1 MASYDSWYQLPRNS
15 GKVVKLLASAINGSD
30 YVMFPNRRGMKF
42 ADLTQDCD
50 VHFTKAFWSI
60 NEDPNI
66 RVMCLSVQLCMHT
79 CVWVCVC
86 VRMSTHPCYSVCVYC
101 VCMHMWVRVCMLL
114 YSMCHCIQ
122 WNLLTWTL
130 WQWRHLCNAHTYV
143 LEVLKKLFSTN
154 SHNHL

>member
-66 RVMCLSVQLCMHT
+66 RVMCLSVCAVVHVHLC
-79 CVWVCVC
+79 VGVCVC
-86 VRMSTHPCYSVCVYC
+86 ACVCPHVHVTRCVCVLC
-101 VCMHMWVRVCMLL
+101 VHAYVSTCVHVTVQYVSL
-114 YSMCHCIQ
+114 Y
-122 WNLLTWTL
+122 T
-130 WQWRHLCNAHTYV
+130 V
-143 LEVLKKLFSTN
+143 KLANVDTVTMKTSV
-154 SHNHL
+154 

>member
-66 RVMCLSVQLCMHT
+66 RVMCLSAQLCMH
-79 CVWVCVC
+79 VCV
-86 VRMSTHPCYSVCVYC
+86 SVCVSVC
-101 VCMHMWVRVCMLL
+101 VTLCVYACTCMHM
-114 YSMCHCIQ
+114 
-122 WNLLTWTL
+122 
-130 WQWRHLCNAHTYV
+130 
-143 LEVLKKLFSTN
+143 
-154 SHNHL
+154 